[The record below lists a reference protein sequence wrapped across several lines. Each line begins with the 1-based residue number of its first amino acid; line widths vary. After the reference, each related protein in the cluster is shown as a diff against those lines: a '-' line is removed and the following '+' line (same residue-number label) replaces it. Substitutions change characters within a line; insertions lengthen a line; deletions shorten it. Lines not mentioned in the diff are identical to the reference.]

1 MRSFLG
7 CLAGVA
13 AFGVIALSSAACESD
28 KESLQAAANAPIGIE
43 TSQLFVTVENK
54 SGGPLMDLRIAVQ
67 TPGAPYTYLVSRLEH
82 GQKKEVPLNAFSS
95 RDGTALSLRMVRPR
109 SVHAEGTDMMSKKHE
124 AQVPW
129 K

>member
-1 MRSFLG
+1 MRSILG

-13 AFGVIALSSAACESD
+13 ASGVIALSAAACEGD
-28 KESLQAAANAPIGIE
+28 KESLEAAANAPIGIE

-67 TPGAPYTYLVSRLEH
+67 TPGAPYTYLVTRLEH

-95 RDGTALSLRMVRPR
+95 RDGTSLSLRMVRPR
-109 SVHAEGTDMMSKKHE
+109 SVRVEGTDMMNKKHE